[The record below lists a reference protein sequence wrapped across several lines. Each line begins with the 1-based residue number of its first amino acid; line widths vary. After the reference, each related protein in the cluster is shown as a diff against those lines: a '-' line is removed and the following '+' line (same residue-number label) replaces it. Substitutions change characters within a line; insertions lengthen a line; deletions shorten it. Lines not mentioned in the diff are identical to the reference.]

1 MSDIKQERAEAAR
14 LHQDDVIGVL
24 LTQHAR
30 IRELF
35 NEVHGEQGEHRKQAF
50 DELRALLAVH
60 ETAEEM
66 IVRPVSKDVAGAGV
80 ADARNKEEEA
90 ANRVLADLEMMDVS
104 APEFDT
110 RFAVFERAVLEHAD
124 REEAEEF
131 PAVHAARSEEQLQ
144 RMGKQLRA
152 AERIAPTHP
161 HPMAAGSPATQWTVG
176 PFASIVDRVR
186 DALKHR

>member
-80 ADARNKEEEA
+80 ADARNQEEEA
-90 ANRVLADLEMMDVS
+90 ANRVLADLEKMDVS

-110 RFAVFERAVLEHAD
+110 RFAVLERAVLEHAD

-144 RMGKQLRA
+144 QMGKQLRA

-161 HPMAAGSPATQWTVG
+161 HPMAAGSPTAQWAVG

-186 DALKHR
+186 DALKRR